1 MIPPWI
7 LFTAIWCGSRAAV
20 GPATEAELAPLVW
33 PDGPGIVWD
42 VLRPSF
48 LIAIRR
54 ADVPT
59 VAVHTPGWRQDLL
72 NTWITLRLVAID
84 PAAGTAATYSGHV
97 YRLAGPD
104 GHDEPPELLH
114 DHLRYALRTWGFDDV
129 VTL

>member
-1 MIPPWI
+1 MTPPGI
-7 LFTAIWCGSRAAV
+7 LFTATWHGSRATIR
-20 GPATEAELAPLVW
+20 PATEAELAPLVR
-33 PDGPGIVWD
+33 PGVPGAVRD

-59 VAVHTPGWRQDLL
+59 VAVHALGWRQDLL
-72 NTWITLRLVAID
+72 NTWITSRLVAID
-84 PAAGTAATYSGHV
+84 LVTGTAATRSGHA

-104 GHDEPPELLH
+104 GHDELPELLH

-129 VTL
+129 VAS